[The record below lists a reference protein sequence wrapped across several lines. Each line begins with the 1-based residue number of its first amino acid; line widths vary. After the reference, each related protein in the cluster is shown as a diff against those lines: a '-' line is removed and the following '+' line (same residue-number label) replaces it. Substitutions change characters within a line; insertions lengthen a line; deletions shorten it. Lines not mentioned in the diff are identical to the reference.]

1 MDDTTDIGWSGAS
14 GGTDRFRTLFDAID
28 EGFALCEMIVDAEG
42 RPVDYRFLDTNPL
55 FEEMTGLTDAVGRT
69 AKELVPDLE
78 PHWVD
83 RYASVG
89 LGRKPIRF
97 QEGSDAMGRWFDVFS
112 MPIES
117 EGRFAIV
124 FKDDTARHLAESELR
139 RNVEEFRALT
149 NQLPLI
155 VWAHDATGRQEFVND
170 TFLRYFGTTRDEL
183 ASDGWQLLAHPDDGS
198 RYVDDFLAA
207 VAERRPFHN
216 EVRARAAD
224 GEWRWLESWGAPRFG
239 ADGSFLGHIGTSAD
253 ITDRKEAERILA
265 EGAAFTRRV
274 LDNLFT
280 FAGVLSLDGTV
291 ITANRAPLEGAGL
304 ELDDVVGRKFWDCHW
319 WSYSPEVA
327 GELEMAAARA
337 ARGEAV
343 RYDAV
348 VRMRGDS
355 RLSIDFQIAPLFA
368 EDGTI
373 SHLVVSGLDL
383 TPRKSAEAALEA
395 ALEKEARG
403 RARAELLARVLSEV
417 ESAGTVDQQLQRLA
431 DLLVPQVADFVSV
444 EAPAERDHLLVVR
457 HVDPGKVE
465 TLRTL
470 RLRHRLGPEHPSS
483 MWNVSK
489 GRPQTRT
496 EATAGEHQLDQTTA
510 ELLERLGVSSHVAV
524 PLALGAGVEGS
535 LLCGLSRGERRP
547 YDDEDLAFVAEI
559 AERVGL
565 IVAANRAR
573 EREHAFSLR
582 LQKAL
587 LPERLRIH
595 PEIDV
600 VARYEAASDQLE
612 VGGDWYDTFVWP
624 GGEYGVVVGDVVGHG
639 IEAAAAMGRLRAAG
653 GILIMAGPP
662 DPAAIL
668 EVLDRCCAWSRRGGL
683 RHGVLRRGR
692 PDRSGPPVRIGRSS
706 AGPPAEGRRNLGVAR
721 SGALA
726 GHLLDRGRSADVGL
740 GRSRAR
746 RRRALLFRRSRGT
759 PG

>member
-1 MDDTTDIGWSGAS
+1 M
-14 GGTDRFRTLFDAID
+14 
-28 EGFALCEMIVDAEG
+28 
-42 RPVDYRFLDTNPL
+42 
-55 FEEMTGLTDAVGRT
+55 
-69 AKELVPDLE
+69 
-78 PHWVD
+78 
-83 RYASVG
+83 
-89 LGRKPIRF
+89 
-97 QEGSDAMGRWFDVFS
+97 
-112 MPIES
+112 
-117 EGRFAIV
+117 
-124 FKDDTARHLAESELR
+124 
-139 RNVEEFRALT
+139 
-149 NQLPLI
+149 
-155 VWAHDATGRQEFVND
+155 
-170 TFLRYFGTTRDEL
+170 
-183 ASDGWQLLAHPDDGS
+183 
-198 RYVDDFLAA
+198 
-207 VAERRPFHN
+207 
-216 EVRARAAD
+216 
-224 GEWRWLESWGAPRFG
+224 
-239 ADGSFLGHIGTSAD
+239 
-253 ITDRKEAERILA
+253 
-265 EGAAFTRRV
+265 
-274 LDNLFT
+274 
-280 FAGVLSLDGTV
+280 
-291 ITANRAPLEGAGL
+291 
-304 ELDDVVGRKFWDCHW
+304 
-319 WSYSPEVA
+319 
-327 GELEMAAARA
+327 
-337 ARGEAV
+337 

-403 RARAELLARVLSEV
+403 RARAELLARVLSDV

-668 EVLDRCCAWSRRGGL
+668 DVLDRCARGPDGVAFATAFCAVVDPTDRVLRYASAGHPPALLLRADGTSGWLDRAPSPAICSIEGARRTSASVDLEPDDVVLCYSDGLVERRGEALNVGLERLRIAAADLIECEVDELARRILASLDDGFVEDDTVVVALRFASSAPRFTAVVEADTGELAPLRAGLRPWLDEQGVTGTIRHDVLLGLGEACANAIEHAYPDRKDGDVAVSVSRRDRRLTVRVKDRGTWAPPVKGP
-683 RHGVLRRGR
+683 HDRGR
-692 PDRSGPPVRIGRSS
+692 GLLIMASIATQFFRDSGPTGTTVSMTFEL
-706 AGPPAEGRRNLGVAR
+706 PPAEAP
-721 SGALA
+721 
-726 GHLLDRGRSADVGL
+726 DR
-740 GRSRAR
+740 
-746 RRRALLFRRSRGT
+746 
-759 PG
+759 